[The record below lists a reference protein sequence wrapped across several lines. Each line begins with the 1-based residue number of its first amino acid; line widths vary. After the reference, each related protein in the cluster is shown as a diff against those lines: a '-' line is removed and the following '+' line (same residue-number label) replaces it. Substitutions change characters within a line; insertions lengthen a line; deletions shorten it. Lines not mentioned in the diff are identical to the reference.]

1 LRDLSSGLIATV
13 IVVGALMN
21 TKLLGILGAVGLF
34 SAFAVFVGVQLVKH
48 GGECDSALRHC
59 PVPFETVR
67 YLEGSWCNAEALGRV
82 APLRKT
88 FTRTNERL
96 RFTLATPG
104 TAQPPVPSDARFF
117 LENGV
122 VLLFAYDPVTGAQ
135 HVGRI
140 MLRRVAEDRIETQV
154 QNVRIPWLRCDRLRE
169 NGVPASVQ
177 AIFAGA

>member
-1 LRDLSSGLIATV
+1 
-13 IVVGALMN
+13 MN

-88 FTRTNERL
+88 FTRTDERL